1 MSYLALTLLGISVLV
16 LWIIYGFFKEK
27 RDLAWAL
34 IGTLFFCL
42 CVYNGIIDEHN
53 YKVIS
58 AINKNYYCV
67 VNEDG
72 KTNVIP
78 NNDISIGIGDS
89 FTMNEC
95 EFNRKYPNVDVTN
108 IEIN

>member
-1 MSYLALTLLGISVLV
+1 MTYLALTLLGISVLV

-34 IGTLFFCL
+34 IDTLFFCF
-42 CVYNGIIDEHN
+42 CIYNGIIDEHS

-58 AINKNYYCV
+58 AINKDYYCV
-67 VNEDG
+67 VNENG
-72 KTNVIP
+72 KTSVIP

-89 FTMNEC
+89 FIMNEC
-95 EFNRKYPNVDVTN
+95 EFNRKYPNTN
-108 IEIN
+108 IINIKAD